1 MRYAA
6 LIFLSCIAFPAAAA
20 PRTAPDPQPEPQNQ
34 SIINTSKS
42 NTKDFAVVPAGP
54 SSADGINTTRS
65 NIKNSF
71 RLAPGDPPVIATP
84 IEIRFTDRAGYD
96 DFAAGRIPLALVL
109 RNAASG
115 QTIRFDPL
123 ILDVGRVPGGDSVRL
138 DVRIDNVDSALL
150 ARGCFET
157 ATSAQPRDGAGVAI
171 AIIYSPC
178 GPGPAPSA
186 QRVVNP
192 IPGIGV
198 VVKKNPGGSS
208 NLVVATG
215 PSEVGGGAEA
225 RLAARGGGA
234 RQLVLPV
241 SSAKGTGRPK
251 AQGF

>member
-1 MRYAA
+1 MRYKA
-6 LIFLSCIAFPAAAA
+6 LILLAFVAFPAAAA

-34 SIINTSKS
+34 SIVNTSES
-42 NTKDFAVVPAGP
+42 NVKDFAVVPAEP
-54 SSADGINTTRS
+54 AAADAAINTTPS

-71 RLAPGDPPVIATP
+71 RLAPGDPTLIATP
-84 IEIRFTDRAGYD
+84 IEIRFADRGGYEE
-96 DFAAGRIPLALVL
+96 FAAGRIPLALVL

-123 ILDVGRVPGGDSVRL
+123 ILDLGRAAGRDSVRL
-138 DVRIDNVDSALL
+138 DVRIDKVDSALL

-157 ATSAQPRDGAGVAI
+157 ATTAQPRGDVGVAI
-171 AIIYSPC
+171 AIVYSPC
-178 GPGPAPSA
+178 EPGSAPSA

-198 VVKKNPGGSS
+198 VVKKPGGSS

-225 RLAARGGGA
+225 RLAARSGSA
-234 RQLVLPV
+234 RQLVVPV
-241 SSAKGTGRPK
+241 STAKGAGSPK
-251 AQGF
+251 ANGF